1 MTRFARASKKTSLEA
16 TPWHELVSSGDHGSR
31 TKMAGK
37 KRKKNFNS
45 DEATVALKVSRS
57 EHEKIQSVGIEK
69 KAKSR
74 TVPKKKD
81 FKKRNK
87 TTFNPVKDNSGI
99 MKKNGPKSDLYKH
112 TIKHK
117 SKSPTN
123 AKRTE
128 ILDKKL
134 EARKK
139 RRAKRKTCFHC
150 RQTGHLVAECP
161 VVQKTDM
168 GVGNCYKCGS
178 SEHTTKHCTGKS
190 TSDAAFPFAKCFIC
204 LETGHIARECPD
216 NPKGL
221 YPNGGGC
228 KICGS
233 VEHFRRDC
241 PQLIQQNKVSVTT
254 AHVQCIK
261 DKKGHFSAD
270 AELEDLGETP
280 YRAPK
285 KKGPQIVK
293 F

>member
-1 MTRFARASKKTSLEA
+1 
-16 TPWHELVSSGDHGSR
+16 
-31 TKMAGK
+31 MAGK

-57 EHEKIQSVGIEK
+57 EHEKIQSVGFEK

-99 MKKNGPKSDLYKH
+99 MKKNGPKSDLYNKH

-139 RRAKRKTCFHC
+139 RRAKRK
-150 RQTGHLVAECP
+150 
-161 VVQKTDM
+161 VVMCHQITEF
-168 GVGNCYKCGS
+168 Y
-178 SEHTTKHCTGKS
+178 
-190 TSDAAFPFAKCFIC
+190 F
-204 LETGHIARECPD
+204 LE
-216 NPKGL
+216 
-221 YPNGGGC
+221 Y
-228 KICGS
+228 
-233 VEHFRRDC
+233 
-241 PQLIQQNKVSVTT
+241 
-254 AHVQCIK
+254 
-261 DKKGHFSAD
+261 
-270 AELEDLGETP
+270 
-280 YRAPK
+280 
-285 KKGPQIVK
+285 
-293 F
+293 